1 MSELQLVPE
10 DCHNYK
16 EFSKQG
22 RCPLTS
28 VCNEDC
34 VFVWKKCYDELN
46 KCRCKD
52 IDNIEDLREEIESL
66 QIENS
71 QLDSDYNEIYWEK
84 DELENQ
90 YKEIIADLANH
101 LDNRSFE
108 KLRKLNLEGKVS
120 DWIDDI
126 EFERSCLKAKAEDK
140 VIDV

>member
-1 MSELQLVPE
+1 MNELQLAPK

-22 RCPLTS
+22 RCPLVS

-34 VFVWKKCYDELN
+34 VFVWRKCY
-46 KCRCKD
+46 
-52 IDNIEDLREEIESL
+52 EDLNSSAYKSLDVEELKEEIESL

-71 QLDSDYNEIYWEK
+71 QLDSDYDEIYWQK
-84 DELENQ
+84 DEIENQ
-90 YKEIIADLANH
+90 YKQIITDLANH

-120 DWIDDI
+120 DWFDDLDL
-126 EFERSCLKAKAEDK
+126 ERNCIKTKAEDK

>member
-1 MSELQLVPE
+1 MSSEIQLVPK
-10 DCHNYK
+10 DCHNYDV
-16 EFSKQG
+16 FCTQG
-22 RCPLTS
+22 RCPLVD

-34 VFVWKKCYDELN
+34 VFVWKKCY
-46 KCRCKD
+46 
-52 IDNIEDLREEIESL
+52 EDLNSSTCKSVDIEELKEEIESL

-71 QLDSDYNEIYWEK
+71 QLDSDYDEIYWEK

-90 YKEIIADLANH
+90 YKEIITDLANH

-120 DWIDDI
+120 DWIDDLDL
-126 EFERSCLKAKAEDK
+126 ERSCLKAKAEDK